1 MTDRMTALRRLAG
14 IESVRDGW
22 TQEQLKKAPQTEGAD
37 ENAIKPS
44 PALLKQLAKKHF
56 DIDNLATQKSDRLDF
71 HEVAVWSIEDA
82 LSEAFAAG
90 WSARAKWKKG

>member
-1 MTDRMTALRRLAG
+1 VRGESVTDRMRSMAG
-14 IESVRDGW
+14 VPE
-22 TQEQLKKAPQTEGAD
+22 QTEGAD

-44 PALLKQLAKKHF
+44 PALLKQLAKKYF